1 MLFSMSEEPRDK
13 GDYEDEDKES
23 VSAMITKSKRKEAA
37 L

>member
-1 MLFSMSEEPRDK
+1 MSEEPRDQ

-23 VSAMITKSKRKEAA
+23 VSAMISKNKRKKAA